1 MLCCEEQRKGMV
13 ITTMRI
19 GIIGHFG
26 GQEYY
31 TDGQTVKTKNLY
43 EALKER
49 CECIQKI
56 DTVDTYYAKRNPA
69 KFFADMFLCIVRN
82 KKIIVLLSKS
92 GRKMLF
98 PLLYWSAKILRRE
111 IYHDAIGGQ
120 LANEV
125 AKSSRL
131 KKNIASFQSNWM
143 ESKRLVEQL
152 EKLGINNAR
161 FVPNFKQIKIVD
173 VEDMPRRFSE
183 PICFCTF
190 SRVMREKGITDA
202 IRTIT
207 DINYE
212 EGRLKVSLDIYGPVE
227 EGYKREFKEMLD
239 ASNGSCNYKGVISP
253 EQSVDT
259 LKEYF
264 ALLFPTFW
272 EGEGMP
278 GTIIDAL
285 SAGLPIIARKWEY
298 SDEML
303 YHHDNALIYDKD
315 HPEEL
320 KYWINY
326 SVDNF
331 DEIRKMRQRCLNY
344 AQSYSSEI
352 VIKDILKL
360 MGLS

>member
-1 MLCCEEQRKGMV
+1 MIV
-13 ITTMRI
+13 TTMRI

-26 GQEYY
+26 GKECY
-31 TDGQTVKTKNLY
+31 TDGQTVKTINIY
-43 EALKER
+43 EALKEC
-49 CECIQKI
+49 CECIQQI

-69 KFFADMFLCIVRN
+69 KFFANVFFCIARN
-82 KKIIVLLSKS
+82 KKIVVLLSRS
-92 GRKMLF
+92 GRKVLF
-98 PLLYWSAKILRRE
+98 PLLYWSAKFLRKE

-125 AKSSRL
+125 ASSNRL
-131 KKNIASFQSNWM
+131 KKYISSFQSNWM

-152 EKLGINNAR
+152 EKLGIKNAR
-161 FVPNFKQIKIVD
+161 YVPNFKRIKIVD
-173 VEDMPRRFSE
+173 VEDIPRHFSE

-212 EGRLKVSLDIYGPVE
+212 EGRMKVSLDIYGPVE
-227 EGYKREFKEMLD
+227 EGYKREFKEMLS
-239 ASNGSCNYKGVISP
+239 ASNGSCNYKGVILP

-259 LKEYF
+259 LKNYY
-264 ALLFPTFW
+264 ALLFPTCW

-285 SAGLPIIARKWEY
+285 SAGLPIIARKWEF

-303 YHHDNALIYDKD
+303 YHHDNALIYDKEC
-315 HPEEL
+315 PEKL
-320 KYWINY
+320 KYWVNY
-326 SVDNF
+326 SIDNF
-331 DEIRKMRQRCLNY
+331 DEMKKMRLRCLKE
-344 AQSYSSEI
+344 AQSYFSDH